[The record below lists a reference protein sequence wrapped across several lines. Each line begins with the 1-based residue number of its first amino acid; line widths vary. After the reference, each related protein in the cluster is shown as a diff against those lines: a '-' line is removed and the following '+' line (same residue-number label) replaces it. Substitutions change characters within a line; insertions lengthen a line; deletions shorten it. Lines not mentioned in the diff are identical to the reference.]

1 MIMENK
7 ILKFS
12 FLNIITI
19 FCCLPTC
26 NCYGLCCHGDVL
38 LVPSMLGRT
47 TVGPLQFNPRIILF
61 PGAAFVN
68 QFLLVPRALASCSS
82 ETIFIVH
89 TSCTRTFPFSH
100 LHRTGLK
107 DVWGRGQDKV
117 WGPTCP
123 PVRAPYSLALRMYET
138 FVCRLKPHK
147 THMRKALY
155 RLGAWGQEG
164 LSNLPKGTKEVPR
177 RPRFGPDSFE
187 YPKLQN
193 RTQRITLP
201 LLQKC
206 KQQCTL
212 RLFPCVCKYIH
223 V

>member
-61 PGAAFVN
+61 PGATGINLFSPGIILFPGAAFIN
-68 QFLLVPRALASCSS
+68 QFLLVLRALASRSS

-89 TSCTRTFPFSH
+89 TSCTRTFPFSR

-117 WGPTCP
+117 WGPPCP
-123 PVRAPYSLALRMYET
+123 PVRAP
-138 FVCRLKPHK
+138 
-147 THMRKALY
+147 
-155 RLGAWGQEG
+155 
-164 LSNLPKGTKEVPR
+164 
-177 RPRFGPDSFE
+177 
-187 YPKLQN
+187 
-193 RTQRITLP
+193 
-201 LLQKC
+201 
-206 KQQCTL
+206 
-212 RLFPCVCKYIH
+212 
-223 V
+223 

>member
-12 FLNIITI
+12 FLNIIMI

-26 NCYGLCCHGDVL
+26 NCYGLCCYGDVL

-61 PGAAFVN
+61 PAATGINHFSPGIILFPGAAFIN
-68 QFLLVPRALASCSS
+68 QFLLVLRALASCSS

-107 DVWGRGQDKV
+107 DVWGGEVRTKSGV
-117 WGPTCP
+117 PPALLCELLTC
-123 PVRAPYSLALRMYET
+123 L
-138 FVCRLKPHK
+138 H
-147 THMRKALY
+147 
-155 RLGAWGQEG
+155 
-164 LSNLPKGTKEVPR
+164 
-177 RPRFGPDSFE
+177 
-187 YPKLQN
+187 
-193 RTQRITLP
+193 
-201 LLQKC
+201 
-206 KQQCTL
+206 
-212 RLFPCVCKYIH
+212 
-223 V
+223 